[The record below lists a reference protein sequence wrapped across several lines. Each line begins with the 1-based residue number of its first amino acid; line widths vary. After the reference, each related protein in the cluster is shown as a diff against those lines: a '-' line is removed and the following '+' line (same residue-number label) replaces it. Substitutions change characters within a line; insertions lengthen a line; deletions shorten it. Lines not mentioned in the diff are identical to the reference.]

1 MKKRESLLW
10 AKIRKL
16 KLIGQIFRIESNTIN
31 GIPDVYYICEGKS
44 IWVELKSNEV
54 KDLGLSKY
62 QTNWHIDHQ
71 IHGGRSYI
79 LQETLSQPKLKLL
92 EVREPRSLDPVAE
105 GENSRLTLLLHF
117 DKMLWDNNFEDENI
131 TLNS

>member
-10 AKIRKL
+10 AKIKKL

-31 GIPDVYYICEGKS
+31 GIPDVYYIREGKL

-62 QTNWHIDHQ
+62 QINWHIDHQ
-71 IHGGRSYI
+71 LHGGKSFI
-79 LQETLSQPKLKLL
+79 LQETLTQGLFKLYK
-92 EVREPRSLDPVAE
+92 VRETRKVELLAE
-105 GENSRLTLLLHF
+105 GEVSSASLLLLF
-117 DKMLWDNNFEDENI
+117 DRMLWENK
-131 TLNS
+131 SKS

>member
-79 LQETLSQPKLKLL
+79 LQETLSQGLLKLYR
-92 EVREPRSLDPVAE
+92 VRETRRVELLAE
-105 GENSRLTLLLHF
+105 GDVSSATLLLLF
-117 DKMLWDNNFEDENI
+117 DRMLWEKN
-131 TLNS
+131 

>member
-10 AKIRKL
+10 AKIKKL

-54 KDLGLSKY
+54 KNLGLSKY
-62 QTNWHIDHQ
+62 QINWHIDHQ
-71 IHGGRSYI
+71 IHGGKSFI
-79 LQETLSQPKLKLL
+79 LQETLSQGLLKLYK
-92 EVREPRSLDPVAE
+92 VRETRRVELLAE
-105 GENSRLTLLLHF
+105 GEVSSATLLLLF
-117 DKMLWDNNFEDENI
+117 DRMLWENK
-131 TLNS
+131 SKS

>member
-54 KDLGLSKY
+54 KNLGLSKY
-62 QTNWHIDHQ
+62 QINWHIDHQ
-71 IHGGRSYI
+71 IHGGKSFI
-79 LQETLSQPKLKLL
+79 LQETLSQGLLKLYK
-92 EVREPRSLDPVAE
+92 VRETRRVELLAE
-105 GENSRLTLLLHF
+105 GEVSSATLLLLF
-117 DKMLWDNNFEDENI
+117 DRMLWENK
-131 TLNS
+131 SKS

>member
-10 AKIRKL
+10 AKIKKL

-71 IHGGRSYI
+71 LHGGKSYI
-79 LQETLSQPKLKLL
+79 LQETLSQGLLKLYR
-92 EVREPRSLDPVAE
+92 VRETRRVELLAE
-105 GENSRLTLLLHF
+105 GEVSSATLLLLF
-117 DKMLWDNNFEDENI
+117 DRMLWEKK
-131 TLNS
+131 

>member
-10 AKIRKL
+10 AKIKKL

-54 KDLGLSKY
+54 KNLGLSKY
-62 QTNWHIDHQ
+62 QINWHIDHQ
-71 IHGGRSYI
+71 IHGGKSFI
-79 LQETLSQPKLKLL
+79 LQETLSQGLLKLYK
-92 EVREPRSLDPVAE
+92 VRETRRVELLAE
-105 GENSRLTLLLHF
+105 GEVSSATFLLLF
-117 DKMLWDNNFEDENI
+117 DRMLWEKN
-131 TLNS
+131 

>member
-54 KDLGLSKY
+54 KNLGLSKY
-62 QTNWHIDHQ
+62 QINWHIDHQ
-71 IHGGRSYI
+71 IHGGASFI
-79 LQETLSQPKLKLL
+79 LQETLSQGLLKLYK
-92 EVREPRSLDPVAE
+92 VRETRRVELLAE
-105 GENSRLTLLLHF
+105 GEVSSATLLLLF
-117 DKMLWDNNFEDENI
+117 DRMLWENK
-131 TLNS
+131 SKS

>member
-71 IHGGRSYI
+71 IHGGKSFI
-79 LQETLSQPKLKLL
+79 LQETLSQGLLKLYR
-92 EVREPRSLDPVAE
+92 VRETRRVELLAE
-105 GENSRLTLLLHF
+105 GDVSSATLLLLF
-117 DKMLWDNNFEDENI
+117 DRMLWEAKAKKSK
-131 TLNS
+131 T

>member
-54 KDLGLSKY
+54 KNLGLSKY
-62 QTNWHIDHQ
+62 QINWHLDHQ
-71 IHGGRSYI
+71 LHGGKSFI
-79 LQETLSQPKLKLL
+79 LQETLTQGLFKLYK
-92 EVREPRSLDPVAE
+92 VRETRRVELLVE
-105 GENSRLTLLLHF
+105 GEVSSATLLLLF
-117 DKMLWDNNFEDENI
+117 DRMLWEKK
-131 TLNS
+131 

>member
-62 QTNWHIDHQ
+62 QVNWHLDHQ
-71 IHGGRSYI
+71 LHGGKSFI
-79 LQETLSQPKLKLL
+79 LQETLSQGLFKLYR
-92 EVREPRSLDPVAE
+92 VRETRRVELLAE
-105 GENSRLTLLLHF
+105 GEASSATLLLLF
-117 DKMLWDNNFEDENI
+117 DRMLWENK
-131 TLNS
+131 SKS

>member
-62 QTNWHIDHQ
+62 QTNWHLDHQ
-71 IHGGRSYI
+71 LHGGKSFI
-79 LQETLSQPKLKLL
+79 LQETLSQGLLKLYR
-92 EVREPRSLDPVAE
+92 VRETRRVELLAE
-105 GENSRLTLLLHF
+105 GEVSSATLLLLF
-117 DKMLWDNNFEDENI
+117 DRMLWENK
-131 TLNS
+131 SKS

>member
-1 MKKRESLLW
+1 MKKSESLLW
-10 AKIRKL
+10 QRIKKL
-16 KLIGQIFRIESNTIN
+16 KLKGQIFRIESNTIN

-79 LQETLSQPKLKLL
+79 LQETLSQGLLKLYR
-92 EVREPRSLDPVAE
+92 VRETRRVELLAE
-105 GENSRLTLLLHF
+105 GDVSSATLLLLF
-117 DKMLWDNNFEDENI
+117 DRMLWENK
-131 TLNS
+131 SKS

>member
-54 KDLGLSKY
+54 KNLGLSKY
-62 QTNWHIDHQ
+62 QINWHIDHQ
-71 IHGGRSYI
+71 IHGGKSFI
-79 LQETLSQPKLKLL
+79 LQETLSQGLLKLYR
-92 EVREPRSLDPVAE
+92 VRETRRVELLAE
-105 GENSRLTLLLHF
+105 GEASSATLLLLF
-117 DKMLWDNNFEDENI
+117 DRMLWENK
-131 TLNS
+131 SKS

>member
-71 IHGGRSYI
+71 IHGGKSFI
-79 LQETLSQPKLKLL
+79 LQETLSQGLLKLYR
-92 EVREPRSLDPVAE
+92 VRETRRVELLAE
-105 GENSRLTLLLHF
+105 GDVSSATLLLLF
-117 DKMLWDNNFEDENI
+117 DRMLWEKN
-131 TLNS
+131 

>member
-54 KDLGLSKY
+54 KNLGLSKY
-62 QTNWHIDHQ
+62 QINWHIDHQ
-71 IHGGRSYI
+71 IHGGKSFI
-79 LQETLSQPKLKLL
+79 LQETLTQGLLKLYK
-92 EVREPRSLDPVAE
+92 VRETRRVELLAE
-105 GENSRLTLLLHF
+105 GEVSSATLLLLF
-117 DKMLWDNNFEDENI
+117 DRMLWENK
-131 TLNS
+131 SKS

>member
-44 IWVELKSNEV
+44 VWIELKSNEV
-54 KDLGLSKY
+54 KNLGLSKY
-62 QTNWHIDHQ
+62 QINWHLDHQ
-71 IHGGRSYI
+71 VHGGKSFI
-79 LQETLSQPKLKLL
+79 LQETLSQGLLKLFK
-92 EVREPRSLDPVAE
+92 VRETRRVELLAE
-105 GENSRLTLLLHF
+105 GEVSSATLLLMF
-117 DKMLWDNNFEDENI
+117 DRMMWEKK
-131 TLNS
+131 SKS

>member
-10 AKIRKL
+10 AKIKKL

-62 QTNWHIDHQ
+62 QTNW
-71 IHGGRSYI
+71 
-79 LQETLSQPKLKLL
+79 QETLSQGLLKLFK
-92 EVREPRSLDPVAE
+92 VRETRRVELLAE
-105 GENSRLTLLLHF
+105 GEVSSATLLLLF
-117 DKMLWDNNFEDENI
+117 DRMLWENK
-131 TLNS
+131 SKS

>member
-31 GIPDVYYICEGKS
+31 GIPDVYFIQDGVS

-62 QTNWHIDHQ
+62 QINWHIDHQ
-71 IHGGRSYI
+71 IHGGKSFI
-79 LQETLSQPKLKLL
+79 LQETLSQGLLKLFR
-92 EVREPRSLDPVAE
+92 VRETRRVELLAE
-105 GENSRLTLLLHF
+105 GEVSSATLLLLF
-117 DKMLWDNNFEDENI
+117 DRMLWENK
-131 TLNS
+131 SKS

>member
-10 AKIRKL
+10 AKIKKL

-54 KDLGLSKY
+54 KNLGLSKY
-62 QTNWHIDHQ
+62 QINWHLDHQ
-71 IHGGRSYI
+71 LHGGKSFI
-79 LQETLSQPKLKLL
+79 LQETLTQGLLKLYK
-92 EVREPRSLDPVAE
+92 VRETRRVELLAE
-105 GENSRLTLLLHF
+105 GEVSSATLLLLF
-117 DKMLWDNNFEDENI
+117 DRMLWEKN
-131 TLNS
+131 

>member
-31 GIPDVYYICEGKS
+31 GIPDVYYLCEGKS

-62 QTNWHIDHQ
+62 QTNWHLDHQ
-71 IHGGRSYI
+71 LHGGKSFI
-79 LQETLSQPKLKLL
+79 LQETLSQGLLKLF
-92 EVREPRSLDPVAE
+92 EVRETRRVELLAE
-105 GENSRLTLLLHF
+105 GEVSSATLLLLF
-117 DKMLWDNNFEDENI
+117 DRMLWENK
-131 TLNS
+131 SKS

>member
-71 IHGGRSYI
+71 IHGGKSFI
-79 LQETLSQPKLKLL
+79 LQETLSQGLLKLFR
-92 EVREPRSLDPVAE
+92 VRETRRVELLAE
-105 GENSRLTLLLHF
+105 GDVSSATLLLLF
-117 DKMLWDNNFEDENI
+117 DRMLWENK
-131 TLNS
+131 SKS

>member
-10 AKIRKL
+10 AKIKKL

-54 KDLGLSKY
+54 KNLGLSKY
-62 QTNWHIDHQ
+62 QINWHLDHQ
-71 IHGGRSYI
+71 LHGGKSFI
-79 LQETLSQPKLKLL
+79 LQETLTQGLLKLYK
-92 EVREPRSLDPVAE
+92 VRETRRVELLAE
-105 GENSRLTLLLHF
+105 GEASSATLLLLF
-117 DKMLWDNNFEDENI
+117 DRMLWEKI
-131 TLNS
+131 

>member
-10 AKIRKL
+10 AEIRKL

-71 IHGGRSYI
+71 LHGGKSYI
-79 LQETLSQPKLKLL
+79 LQETLSQGLLKLYR
-92 EVREPRSLDPVAE
+92 VRETRRVELLAE
-105 GENSRLTLLLHF
+105 GEVSSATLLLLF
-117 DKMLWDNNFEDENI
+117 DRMLWENK
-131 TLNS
+131 TKS

>member
-79 LQETLSQPKLKLL
+79 LQETLSQGLLKLFK
-92 EVREPRSLDPVAE
+92 VRETRRVELLAE
-105 GENSRLTLLLHF
+105 GEASSATLLLMF
-117 DKMLWDNNFEDENI
+117 DRMLWEKK
-131 TLNS
+131 SKS

>member
-71 IHGGRSYI
+71 LHGGKSYI
-79 LQETLSQPKLKLL
+79 LQETLSQGLLKLYR
-92 EVREPRSLDPVAE
+92 VRETRRVELLAE
-105 GENSRLTLLLHF
+105 GEVSSATLLLLF
-117 DKMLWDNNFEDENI
+117 DRMLWENK
-131 TLNS
+131 SKS

>member
-79 LQETLSQPKLKLL
+79 LQETLSQGLLKLFR
-92 EVREPRSLDPVAE
+92 VRETRRVELLAE
-105 GENSRLTLLLHF
+105 GDVSSATLLLLF
-117 DKMLWDNNFEDENI
+117 DRMLWENK
-131 TLNS
+131 SKS

>member
-10 AKIRKL
+10 AKIKKL

-54 KDLGLSKY
+54 KNLGLSKY
-62 QTNWHIDHQ
+62 QINWHLDHQ
-71 IHGGRSYI
+71 LHGGKSFI
-79 LQETLSQPKLKLL
+79 LQETLTQGLFKLYK
-92 EVREPRSLDPVAE
+92 VRETRRVELLAE
-105 GENSRLTLLLHF
+105 GEVSSATLLLLF
-117 DKMLWDNNFEDENI
+117 DRMLWENK
-131 TLNS
+131 SKS

>member
-1 MKKRESLLW
+1 MKQRESLLW

-54 KDLGLSKY
+54 KNLGLSKY
-62 QTNWHIDHQ
+62 QINWHINHLKN
-71 IHGGRSYI
+71 GGNCFI
-79 LQETLSQPKLKLL
+79 LRERVKDGLLQLFKVRGTRTLDIL
-92 EVREPRSLDPVAE
+92 AE
-105 GENSRLTLLLHF
+105 GENSRATLHLHF
-117 DKMLWDNNFEDENI
+117 DKIAWDLGFEENV
-131 TLNS
+131 LKN

>member
-54 KDLGLSKY
+54 KNLGLSKY
-62 QTNWHIDHQ
+62 QINWHIDHQ
-71 IHGGRSYI
+71 IHGGKSFI
-79 LQETLSQPKLKLL
+79 LQETLTQGLFKLYK
-92 EVREPRSLDPVAE
+92 VRETRRVELLAE
-105 GENSRLTLLLHF
+105 GEVSSATLLLLF
-117 DKMLWDNNFEDENI
+117 DRMLWEKN
-131 TLNS
+131 

>member
-54 KDLGLSKY
+54 KNLGLSKY
-62 QTNWHIDHQ
+62 QINWHIDHQ
-71 IHGGRSYI
+71 IHGGKSFI
-79 LQETLSQPKLKLL
+79 LQETLSQGLLKLFK
-92 EVREPRSLDPVAE
+92 VRETRRVELLAE
-105 GENSRLTLLLHF
+105 GEVSSATLLLLF
-117 DKMLWDNNFEDENI
+117 DRMLWEKK
-131 TLNS
+131 

>member
-10 AKIRKL
+10 AKIKKL

-54 KDLGLSKY
+54 KNLGLSKY
-62 QTNWHIDHQ
+62 QINWHLEHYQ
-71 IHGGRSYI
+71 NKGTSFI
-79 LQETLSQPKLKLL
+79 LREVLSQRQSKRFELWL
-92 EVREPRSLDPVAE
+92 VREPRTLILDYST
-105 GENSRLTLLLHF
+105 ENLKKIFQKILT
-117 DKMLWDNNFEDENI
+117 
-131 TLNS
+131 T

>member
-1 MKKRESLLW
+1 LW

-31 GIPDVYYICEGKS
+31 GIPDVYYLCEGKS

-62 QTNWHIDHQ
+62 QTNWHLDHQ
-71 IHGGRSYI
+71 LHGGKSFI
-79 LQETLSQPKLKLL
+79 LQETLSQGLLKLFK
-92 EVREPRSLDPVAE
+92 VRETRRVELLAE
-105 GENSRLTLLLHF
+105 GEVSSATLLLLF
-117 DKMLWDNNFEDENI
+117 DRMLWENK
-131 TLNS
+131 SKS

>member
-31 GIPDVYYICEGKS
+31 GIPDVYFIQDGVS

-62 QTNWHIDHQ
+62 QINWHIDHQ
-71 IHGGRSYI
+71 LHGGHSFI
-79 LQETLSQPKLKLL
+79 LQETLSQGLLKLYK
-92 EVREPRSLDPVAE
+92 VRETRKVELLAE
-105 GENSRLTLLLHF
+105 GEVSRATFHLLF
-117 DKMLWDNNFEDENI
+117 DRMLWEKK
-131 TLNS
+131 SKS

>member
-1 MKKRESLLW
+1 MKNRESLLW

-31 GIPDVYYICEGKS
+31 GIPDVYYLCEGKS

-62 QTNWHIDHQ
+62 QTNWHLDHQ
-71 IHGGRSYI
+71 LHGGKSFI
-79 LQETLSQPKLKLL
+79 LQETLSQGLLKLFR
-92 EVREPRSLDPVAE
+92 VRETRRVELLAE
-105 GENSRLTLLLHF
+105 GEASSATLLLLF
-117 DKMLWDNNFEDENI
+117 DRMLWENK
-131 TLNS
+131 SKS